1 MCTAMLWDP
10 EEKAKEI
17 ERKMKEQED
26 RLKIEAVER
35 LSKVA
40 RKQTLFER
48 LEEKLRNSLKMIATI
63 VTLFVKLLQN

>member
-17 ERKMKEQED
+17 ERKMKEED
-26 RLKIEAVER
+26 ERLKMEAEER
-35 LSKVA
+35 LNKVA

-48 LEEKLRNSLKMIATI
+48 LEEKLRNSLKMIASI
-63 VTLFVKLLQN
+63 GALLVKILQN